1 MIDPKLILAIVF
13 GYLFGSIPF
22 ALIIG
27 KVFYKT
33 DIRTKGSGNLGGTN
47 AGRVLGKTAGISV
60 TVFDVLKA
68 TIAILIVYQFA
79 PQYAALAGVFAA
91 IGHSY
96 PIFAQFKGGKAVSTA
111 AGYLLGAAIIV
122 NQVILLFI
130 VPASLFFI
138 ILKLTKYA
146 SLASMVAATISIFIA
161 YFATGGD
168 WIFTL
173 NFILI
178 DILIFYRH
186 RANIKRLLNGTE
198 TKVTWIKKVTKI
210 NLRHLEK

>member
-186 RANIKRLLNGTE
+186 RANIKRLLSGTE
-198 TKVTWIKKVTKI
+198 TKVTWI
-210 NLRHLEK
+210 

>member
-79 PQYAALAGVFAA
+79 PQYAALAGVFSA

-130 VPASLFFI
+130 VPATLFFI

-178 DILIFYRH
+178 DVLIFYRH

-198 TKVTWIKKVTKI
+198 TKVTWI
-210 NLRHLEK
+210 

>member
-198 TKVTWIKKVTKI
+198 TKVTWI
-210 NLRHLEK
+210 

>member
-168 WIFTL
+168 LVFTL

-198 TKVTWIKKVTKI
+198 TKVTWI
-210 NLRHLEK
+210 

>member
-68 TIAILIVYQFA
+68 TIAILIVYQFS

-186 RANIKRLLNGTE
+186 RANIKRLLNGAE
-198 TKVTWIKKVTKI
+198 TKVTWI
-210 NLRHLEK
+210 

>member
-130 VPASLFFI
+130 VPATLFFV

-198 TKVTWIKKVTKI
+198 TKVTWI
-210 NLRHLEK
+210 

>member
-60 TVFDVLKA
+60 TVFDVIKA

-198 TKVTWIKKVTKI
+198 TKVTWM
-210 NLRHLEK
+210 

>member
-60 TVFDVLKA
+60 TVFDVIKA

-122 NQVILLFI
+122 NPVILLFI

-198 TKVTWIKKVTKI
+198 TKVTWI
-210 NLRHLEK
+210 

>member
-68 TIAILIVYQFA
+68 TIVILIVYQFS

-198 TKVTWIKKVTKI
+198 TKVTWI
-210 NLRHLEK
+210 